1 MIKKVR
7 GEDMGKKYNIIYA
20 DPPWEYERSVGEGVA
35 SNHYPTLNIEEL
47 RKLPVKEISD
57 KDAFLFLWVT
67 FPQLNEGISL
77 FEAWGFK
84 YKTCAFNWIKLNP
97 KSGTLFMGL
106 GFWTRSSSEICLL
119 GIKGHPKR
127 LSTRVWQVIMSER
140 MRHSKKPD
148 EVRKRMQRVAE
159 KYAGYEKVIFV
170 GHSMMFEALTG
181 IEHMKPAEIIEWEY
195 LKN

>member
-47 RKLPVKEISD
+47 RKLPVKEIID

-148 EVRKRMQRVAE
+148 EVRKRIVELCGDLPRIELFARQRCE
-159 KYAGYEKVIFV
+159 GWESLGNEIDGKDIRD
-170 GHSMMFEALTG
+170 AL
-181 IEHMKPAEIIEWEY
+181 KEIIDS
-195 LKN
+195 